1 MSRKMILAVLLG
13 ALAIAPG
20 IAGAEDDKSLEQ
32 LVVETADTKAEH
44 EALANYY
51 EREAADA
58 RKLANRHKS
67 MGRAYVGGKS
77 MNNQAMS
84 SHCNKI
90 AEQQE
95 AIAKEYEEMAKMHRD
110 EAKQAKQ

>member
-1 MSRKMILAVLLG
+1 MIRMMSLALVLG
-13 ALAIAPG
+13 ALALAPA

-51 EREAADA
+51 EREAAEA
-58 RKLANRHKS
+58 RKLASRHQS

-77 MNNQAMS
+77 ANTAGYQ
-84 SHCNKI
+84 SHCKKI

-95 AIAKEYEEMAKMHRD
+95 AIAKEYDEMAKMHRE